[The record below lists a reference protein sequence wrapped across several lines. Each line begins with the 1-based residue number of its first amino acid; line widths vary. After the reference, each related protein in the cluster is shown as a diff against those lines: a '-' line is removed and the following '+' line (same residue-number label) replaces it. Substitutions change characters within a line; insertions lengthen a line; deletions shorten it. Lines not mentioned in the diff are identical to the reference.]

1 MFDQKA
7 LRLSAALL
15 FFGIVVSTVAEM
27 LHPGGGDT
35 YQATLADF
43 AASGSWT
50 AIHLG
55 QFAGM
60 ALLIAGLL
68 VLFFALNLT
77 EGAARWFGLFGA
89 ISAGVA
95 LALDGVLFA
104 VDGVANRQAAL
115 AYVNAPEAEK
125 VARFAAAQAVRWV
138 EEGTSSYHN
147 LTLGLAIVLL
157 ALAIVGTARVPRPIG
172 YLMVVSGIAY
182 VALGW
187 LVGTTGFTPATT
199 APTYLGYGFLALAT
213 IWLLIIVWRRKEL
226 AEPVTGRPATAR

>member
-1 MFDQKA
+1 MIDRSA

-15 FFGIVVSTVAEM
+15 FIGIVFSTVAEQ

-35 YQATLADF
+35 YQATLAIF
-43 AASGSWT
+43 AASGNWT

-55 QFAGM
+55 QFVGM

-68 VLFFALNLT
+68 ALFFALGLS
-77 EGAARWFGLFGA
+77 EEAPRWFGLFGA

-104 VDGVANRQAAL
+104 VDGVANKQAAV
-115 AYVNAPEAEK
+115 AWVNAPEAEK
-125 VARFAAAQAVRWV
+125 VARFAGAQAVRWV
-138 EEGTSSYHN
+138 EEGTASYHN

-182 VALGW
+182 IALGW
-187 LVGTTGFTPATT
+187 LIGTTGFTSATT
-199 APTYLGYGFLALAT
+199 GPTYIGYGFLSLAT
-213 IWLLIIVWRRKEL
+213 IWLLIIAWRMRR
-226 AEPVTGRPATAR
+226 AAGTVSSAAPAGE